1 MTIESP
7 TKSKHANK
15 ASATS
20 FQATI
25 VAIDMTAAM
34 VQTADYQSIL
44 MSAPFEPSTG
54 SSSEDSH
61 VKEQDDAA
69 DCNTKT
75 DHINNYHVERTH
87 FQNFK
92 SPQACLE
99 ANRCVSM
106 CEAYGRVCP
115 HSAQRAAEYACKHLR
130 HLFHESDYFV
140 AKHKDSNK
148 TNEFVDFEYRV
159 DQDDLKIGDLLGTG
173 GFCSVHAC
181 TIPSLTKPGEADA
194 LYAVKTLRRQCMCD
208 PDIFKHGAADLALEA
223 HFLQALQ
230 HEHIIQIHA
239 VPKGNIFDNIASAK
253 PYGYFIV
260 LDRLTD
266 TLDKRI
272 EQWHAEQDK
281 HHGSI
286 LSRWSH
292 DFREHKRLELVE
304 RLRVAYAIADAL
316 EYLHLRR
323 VIFRDLKPDK

>member
-1 MTIESP
+1 MTLHR
-7 TKSKHANK
+7 KAFLKNANK
-15 ASATS
+15 AS
-20 FQATI
+20 FRFRQATI

-34 VQTADYQSIL
+34 VHTTDYQSIL

-54 SSSEDSH
+54 SSSDDSQLKEDTAGNS
-61 VKEQDDAA
+61 KTA
-69 DCNTKT
+69 D
-75 DHINNYHVERTH
+75 NYHVEHTH
-87 FQNFK
+87 FKNFK

-99 ANRCVSM
+99 AKRCVSM
-106 CEAYGRVCP
+106 CEGYGRVCP
-115 HSAQRAAEYACKHLR
+115 YSALRAADYACKHLR
-130 HLFHESDYFV
+130 HLFHDSDFFV
-140 AKHKDSNK
+140 AKNHNDSCND
-148 TNEFVDFEYRV
+148 NEFVDFEYRV

-181 TIPSLTKPGEADA
+181 TIPSLTKPGEADT
-194 LYAVKTLRRQCMCD
+194 LYAVKALRRQSLCD
-208 PDIFKHGAADLALEA
+208 PNIFKHGAADLALEA

-239 VPKGNIFDNIASAK
+239 VPKGNIHDNIATGK

-260 LDRLTD
+260 MDRLTD

-272 EQWHAEQDK
+272 EQWHAEQEK

-286 LSRWSH
+286 LSRWTQ

-316 EYLHLRR
+316 EYLHLHR